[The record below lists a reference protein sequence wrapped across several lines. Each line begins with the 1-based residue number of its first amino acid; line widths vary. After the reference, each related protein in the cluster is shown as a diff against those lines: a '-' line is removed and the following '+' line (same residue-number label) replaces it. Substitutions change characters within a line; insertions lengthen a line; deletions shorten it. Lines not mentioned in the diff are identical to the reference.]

1 MKKFLLADISKYKTI
16 HKEKIK
22 NRYREFPGCSVVRI
36 LHFYYSGCGLD
47 PWLGN

>member
-22 NRYREFPGCSVVRI
+22 TRYREFPGGSVVRI
-36 LHFYYSGCGLD
+36 LYFYYRGVG
-47 PWLGN
+47 